1 MTGDLDDGTACR
13 AFERALHES
22 TVIADRI
29 REAIADAPP
38 KLVMLALSDLLQEHL
53 TRLVMAEPDTA
64 LGDGRAG
71 HGANAAPES
80 ALVAGGRLAQFPTL
94 WPAQFVAAGRSGAVA
109 PELTGDVD
117 PAVARNRHSARAVR
131 FGTPIFV

>member
-38 KLVMLALSDLLQEHL
+38 KLGDARALRL
-53 TRLVMAEPDTA
+53 TPGTPHA

-109 PELTGDVD
+109 PKLTGDVD